1 MNYEFPDFTDE
12 DVALM
17 EGYFD
22 EQHDSPEL
30 YSNRLIGVHQG
41 FSKSTEGSYP
51 PEIDRHEVIRALAN
65 QYQHI
70 TNPDDPYHVSPDRLV
85 SSDKFYLMQIP
96 SDLAVPSKRVDRG
109 NRSYSA
115 GPIIIDRNTR
125 GVGSNLKELG
135 FDPSIMIID
144 GKHRQAE
151 LLRNGDRQCFAYV
164 GDQVVD
170 RVQKRILAERTSA
183 SRRFER
189 LQSSIPEESPIP
201 DPAEQ
206 EKIFIGIPVP
216 RETCQSLP
224 FGQSSPKEGP
234 GPHVTL
240 VYIGNRTDYDSQ
252 SIRLLEEICGYAA
265 TETER
270 LRGQIRGTDRFPATC

>member
-1 MNYEFPDFTDE
+1 
-12 DVALM
+12 
-17 EGYFD
+17 
-22 EQHDSPEL
+22 
-30 YSNRLIGVHQG
+30 
-41 FSKSTEGSYP
+41 
-51 PEIDRHEVIRALAN
+51 
-65 QYQHI
+65 
-70 TNPDDPYHVSPDRLV
+70 
-85 SSDKFYLMQIP
+85 MQIP

-125 GVGSNLKELG
+125 GVGSNLKEMG
-135 FDPSIMIID
+135 FDPSIIIID

-151 LLRNGDRQCFAYV
+151 QLRNGDRQCFAYV

-170 RVQKRILAERTSA
+170 RVQKRILADRTSA

-189 LQSSIPEESPIP
+189 LQSSIPEENPIP

-206 EKIFIGIPVP
+206 EKIFIGIPVS

-240 VYIGNRTDYDSQ
+240 VYIGNRIDYDSQ

-270 LRGQIRGTDRFPATC
+270 LRGQIRGTDRFPATKHSDDKEVVYAGVHVDGLPELRQALIDLLDLYDIPYRNDFSTYVPHITLEYVEQGEQTPDLNFSPVFVQFDCMYLSCGDHIKNFYFK